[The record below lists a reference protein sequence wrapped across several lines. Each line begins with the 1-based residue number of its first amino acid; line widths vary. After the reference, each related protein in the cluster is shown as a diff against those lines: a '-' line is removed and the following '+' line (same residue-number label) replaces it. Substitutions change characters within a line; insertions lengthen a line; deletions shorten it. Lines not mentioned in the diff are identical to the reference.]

1 MGRAQ
6 SRESVFKLIF
16 EFCMNKEKDEE
27 LFNEILSEAKDEA
40 SYITTL
46 YEGVI
51 DKYDEL
57 CEDISKNIKNFSF
70 DRIFKVDLAILLVAL
85 YEIKYMKNIPDAVS
99 VNEAVKLSKI
109 YSTEK
114 SYSYI
119 NGVLSNFVKDKNV

>member
-6 SRESVFKLIF
+6 SREAVFKLVF
-16 EFCMNKEKDEE
+16 EYCVNKEKDEE
-27 LFNEILSEAKDEA
+27 LFNEILADAKDEVQ
-40 SYITTL
+40 YITTL
-46 YEGVI
+46 YNGVVE
-51 DKYDEL
+51 KYDEL
-57 CEDISKNIKNFSF
+57 CDEIAKNIKNFSF

-85 YEIKYMKNIPDAVS
+85 FEIKYMENVPATVS
-99 VNEAVKLSKI
+99 INEAVKLSKV